1 MNARSLAAAAGAGVA
16 AIGNRLLARGGG
28 ELPPGID
35 GDGSTFRWRGMDVEY
50 TTLGDPEAPPLV
62 LLHDV
67 GIVGT
72 SHEFAAIAPSLAE
85 NYRVY
90 APDLPGY
97 GRSDRP
103 PLTYSASIYEA
114 FVEEFLDEVAADA
127 DGIMDPSVVASGLT
141 GAYAALAAGADDD
154 VDRLVLVTP
163 TAATRSRS
171 MPRRTLLRAP
181 LLGTAA
187 YNAMTSRA
195 ALASGGVGAGFD
207 GEVPEDYLSYC
218 WSTAHQP
225 GARYAPASYLGGHL
239 DPATDLESA
248 LTGLE
253 GATLVWG
260 REATDPPLA
269 EGRALAEGTDSRL
282 VVVDA
287 ARTLPHVEHPEET
300 VAAIEVGLG
309 DR

>member
-1 MNARSLAAAAGAGVA
+1 
-16 AIGNRLLARGGG
+16 
-28 ELPPGID
+28 
-35 GDGSTFRWRGMDVEY
+35 MDVEY
-50 TTLGDPEAPPLV
+50 ATLGDPDDPPVV

-72 SHEFAAIAPSLAE
+72 SHEFAAVAPSLAE
-85 NYRVY
+85 DHRVY

-114 FVEEFLDEVAADA
+114 FVEAFLAEVPEDA
-127 DGIMDPSVVASGLT
+127 PSVVASGLT
-141 GAYAALAAGADDD
+141 GAFAALGADGAA
-154 VDRLVLVTP
+154 VDRLVLVAP

-171 MPRRTLLRAP
+171 VPRRTLLRTP

-187 YNAMTSRA
+187 YNAMTSRSGLA
-195 ALASGGVGAGFD
+195 AGALGDGFY

-218 WSTAHQP
+218 WSAAHQP
-225 GARYAPASYLGGHL
+225 GARYAPASYVGGHL
-239 DPATDLESA
+239 DPATDLEAVLSDRDD
-248 LTGLE
+248 
-253 GATLVWG
+253 ATLVWG
-260 REATDPPLA
+260 REAIDPPLA
-269 EGRALAEGTDSRL
+269 TGRDLAEATDSAL

-300 VAAIEVGLG
+300 LAALEVGLG
-309 DR
+309 TR